1 MFKHLAF
8 GIHVFPQQL
17 WDSLEL
23 LILINYF
30 LCFCLHTCI
39 QKRHKLDL
47 IGSQWKNLLM
57 LPDIKDS
64 GFLPETTL
72 IKRKHLKAQGH
83 AIFAGFC
90 FWNLEGFGKPQR
102 PWNL

>member
-1 MFKHLAF
+1 MFEHLAV
-8 GIHVFPQQL
+8 GTHAFPQQL

-30 LCFCLHTCI
+30 ICFCLHT
-39 QKRHKLDL
+39 QTHKRHNLDS

-57 LPDIKDS
+57 LPEIKDS
-64 GFLPETTL
+64 GFLPGTTL

-83 AIFAGFC
+83 MHFC
-90 FWNLEGFGKPQR
+90 QVLFLEP
-102 PWNL
+102 